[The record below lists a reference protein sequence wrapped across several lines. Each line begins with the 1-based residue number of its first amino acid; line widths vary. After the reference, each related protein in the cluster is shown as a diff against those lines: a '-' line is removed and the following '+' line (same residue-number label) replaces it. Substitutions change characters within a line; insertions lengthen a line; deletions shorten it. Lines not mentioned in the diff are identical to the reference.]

1 VTRRSLPVPLALLAL
16 TGCGAADLKTAEP
29 KATPCPGGVRQLKV
43 KDVLPEPPLGF
54 SVVPPDPS
62 QVGPVRAQLRQRLG
76 EHLRSAPARLV
87 IKPRDITATTLV
99 YVTNIDERYD
109 TRDLLLG
116 ADEMAEQVNAE
127 PQELTIAGDDGV
139 IAAGPSVVVAG
150 GAVGECAGITLVGD
164 TEADVRAIAAK
175 IRRAQ

>member
-1 VTRRSLPVPLALLAL
+1 MTRRSLPVLLAVL
-16 TGCGAADLKTAEP
+16 AGCGAGDLKTSEP
-29 KATPCPGGVRQLKV
+29 DSSPCPAGVRQLKV

-76 EHLRSAPARLV
+76 EHLRSAPARLL
-87 IKPRDITATTLV
+87 IKPRDVTATTLV
-99 YVTNIDERYD
+99 YVTNMDERYD

-116 ADEMAEQVNAE
+116 ADRIAEEVNAE
-127 PQELTIAGDDGV
+127 PQELTIAGADGI

-150 GAVGECAGITLVGD
+150 GAVGECAGVSLVGD